1 MTALRSAADSDGVL
15 RDRDGFRIR
24 GQEMT
29 RTETFT
35 DAAFAFAVTLLV
47 VSIDAI
53 PASYVELRDSL
64 QHIPAFGVS
73 FLLLAI
79 FWYGHWNW
87 SRRYGLE
94 DLPTI
99 ALSLILVFV
108 MLSYVYPLKF
118 LANTIVTWLTGGAV
132 AVSGINSFAD
142 LYGLFA
148 IYGAGFS
155 TMSLIL
161 SALSVHAWRQRHAL
175 QLTDRETLLT
185 RGDAGAWFILAIVG
199 ALSATLALLTE
210 PSRIVLPGWTYMLL
224 PVVMPLYGRRINR
237 GAEKLRD

>member
-1 MTALRSAADSDGVL
+1 MTALDTDGVL

-53 PASYVELRDSL
+53 PASYVELRSSL

-73 FLLLAI
+73 FLLLAV
-79 FWYGHWNW
+79 FWYGHWTW

-94 DLPTI
+94 DFPTI

-118 LANTIVTWLTGGAV
+118 LANTIVTWLTGGV
-132 AVSGINSFAD
+132 VVVSGIGSFD
-142 LYGLFA
+142 ELYGLFA

-155 TMSLIL
+155 AMALVL
-161 SALSVHAWRQRHAL
+161 SALSLHAWRQRHAL
-175 QLTDRETLLT
+175 QLTDRETFLT
-185 RGDAGAWFILAIVG
+185 RGDAGAWFILAMVG
-199 ALSATLALLTE
+199 ALSATLAIITE

-224 PVVMPLYGRRINR
+224 PIVMPLYGRRIDR
-237 GAEKLRD
+237 GAKSLLD